1 MTLLAAMALSTRHA
15 CAASLP
21 PSQPFVLADCLA
33 VLDEDPENLE
43 DYLTAH
49 VSRGQERSVQH
60 CRAVAGALTGKAAEA
75 AAQLDT
81 LAHTPAPR
89 SSETD
94 MDDDSPDERANVAED
109 AARAWLAA
117 GDAAQAERSAHYGL
131 GLTPLSVTLQL
142 LRDRA
147 WLLMGNNVEA
157 LKNLT
162 SLAGNPILATETHRL
177 KAMAEVQV
185 NNLAAA
191 DQDIN
196 VTLRDEPDDP
206 AALLERG
213 IIRQRMNDMKGARS
227 DWEQVVDLAPDSH
240 EADLARQDLDLLAS
254 DPDAMTGAGSDGV
267 AQTVSTSH

>member
-1 MTLLAAMALSTRHA
+1 
-15 CAASLP
+15 
-21 PSQPFVLADCLA
+21 
-33 VLDEDPENLE
+33 
-43 DYLTAH
+43 
-49 VSRGQERSVQH
+49 
-60 CRAVAGALTGKAAEA
+60 
-75 AAQLDT
+75 
-81 LAHTPAPR
+81 
-89 SSETD
+89 
-94 MDDDSPDERANVAED
+94 
-109 AARAWLAA
+109 
-117 GDAAQAERSAHYGL
+117 
-131 GLTPLSVTLQL
+131 
-142 LRDRA
+142 
-147 WLLMGNNVEA
+147 MGNNVEA